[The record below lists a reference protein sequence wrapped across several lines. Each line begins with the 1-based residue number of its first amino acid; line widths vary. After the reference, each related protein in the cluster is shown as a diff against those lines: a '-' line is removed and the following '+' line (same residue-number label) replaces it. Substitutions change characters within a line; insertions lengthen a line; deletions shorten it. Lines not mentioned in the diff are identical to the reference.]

1 MKGQLKQKLEVG
13 DRIMLY
19 HMEGEGSVTPGTL
32 GTVTRITRDPFE
44 KNSDEEIVMVKW
56 DNGSTLSLITA
67 TDVWKKLSES
77 PVSEQNIRSGD
88 PRLDF
93 AVENEELF
101 RLFDWKFLREYL
113 GKVRDSG
120 IINMY
125 GAAPLLYSGKQWID
139 RYYGENPPDQESFDE
154 VLEIADK
161 AKDKMIQGTL
171 KYMKSKNMEIELPR
185 VNNIIGRLAT
195 KMVGLYATFY

>member
-32 GTVTRITRDPFE
+32 GTVSRITRDPFE
-44 KNSDEEIVMVKW
+44 KDSDEEIVMVKW

-67 TDVWKKLSES
+67 TDVWKKISES
-77 PVSEQNIRSGD
+77 PISEQHGKSND

-93 AVENEELF
+93 AVKNEELF
-101 RLFDWKFLREYL
+101 SMFDWKFLREYL
-113 GKVRDSG
+113 TKVKDSG
-120 IINMY
+120 IVNVF
-125 GAAPLLYSGKQWID
+125 GASPLLYAGKDHID
-139 RYYGENPPDQESFDE
+139 RYYGENPPNQEAFDE
-154 VLEIADK
+154 VLEMADE

-171 KYMKSKNMEIELPR
+171 KYMKSKNMEIEISR
-185 VNNIIGRLAT
+185 VNNVIGRLAT
-195 KMVGLYATFY
+195 KMLSLYMTFY

>member
-77 PVSEQNIRSGD
+77 PVSEQHNKSSD

-125 GAAPLLYSGKQWID
+125 GAAPLLYAGKDHID
-139 RYYGENPPDQESFDE
+139 RYYGENPPNQEAFDE
-154 VLEIADK
+154 VLEMANK

>member
-32 GTVTRITRDPFE
+32 GTVSRITRDPFE

-67 TDVWKKLSES
+67 TDVWKKISES
-77 PVSEQNIRSGD
+77 HISEERIKTGD
-88 PRLDF
+88 SRLDF

-101 RLFDWKFLREYL
+101 RLFDC
-113 GKVRDSG
+113 
-120 IINMY
+120 
-125 GAAPLLYSGKQWID
+125 
-139 RYYGENPPDQESFDE
+139 
-154 VLEIADK
+154 
-161 AKDKMIQGTL
+161 
-171 KYMKSKNMEIELPR
+171 
-185 VNNIIGRLAT
+185 
-195 KMVGLYATFY
+195 